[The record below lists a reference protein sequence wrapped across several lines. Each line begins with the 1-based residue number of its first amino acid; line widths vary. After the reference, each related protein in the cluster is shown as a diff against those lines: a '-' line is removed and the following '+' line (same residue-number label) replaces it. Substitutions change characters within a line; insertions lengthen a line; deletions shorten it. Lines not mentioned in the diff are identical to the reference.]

1 MTRNGGATATVD
13 DPPRAGPGWL
23 AGVGRSVITPP
34 LDIPNGWWRT
44 QEHVRAQALD
54 MDLYAT
60 ALVFARGDERVALID
75 LDLCILFDEQDAAI
89 RQACQRL
96 TGLPPERVWPIC
108 THNHAAP
115 QTQPFYEGEGDD
127 RVAAYL
133 AGLPMLVASAVLRAC
148 GDLRPARV
156 VGGRGQSDV
165 GVNRDWPS
173 PDGAVLCGPNPDGFV
188 DHEVGVLRIDAL
200 DGQPIACVLN
210 YACHPITLGPGNV
223 HVTPDYPGHARR
235 AVERATGATCV
246 FLQGAG
252 GNVGPRWMFQS
263 DPAVARRLGTSLGCE
278 AARVHQDAEERMFTS
293 TYEGPVASGA
303 PLASWRHDRRASEVD
318 ADLRIASTKLAL
330 RVRSPLPPP
339 YRDTEA
345 DLARWQATLDAR
357 VASGASQADIHHAL
371 HFLTFAKMRHGRAT
385 RLAARDSYE
394 IEMHALRIG
403 DVAMLVTWG
412 EMYAEIGRAVKDR
425 SPFPCTLFVGYLGGE
440 GGLYVTTA
448 EAFDEPRPFENHHC
462 PFEPDAAERVVAAGL
477 ALLRSLAAPPDPVP
491 LDPVP
496 PDPVPPRPHR

>member
-1 MTRNGGATATVD
+1 MPSERVD
-13 DPPRAGPGWL
+13 DARLAGPGL
-23 AGVGRSVITPP
+23 LVGVGRTVITPP

-60 ALVFARGDERVALID
+60 ALVFAQGDERVALID
-75 LDLCILFDEQDAAI
+75 LDLCILFDDQDAAI
-89 RQACQRL
+89 RLACQRL

-115 QTQPFYEGEGDD
+115 QTQPFYAGEGDD

-133 AGLPMLVASAVLRAC
+133 EALPMLVANAVLRAC
-148 GDLRPARV
+148 GDLRPVRV
-156 VGGRGQSDV
+156 VGGRGHSDV
-165 GVNRDWPS
+165 GVNRDWSS
-173 PDGAVLCGPNPDGFV
+173 PDGTILCGPNPDGFV
-188 DHEVGVLRIDAL
+188 DREVGVLRIDAL
-200 DGQPIACVLN
+200 DGRPIACVLN
-210 YACHPITLGPGNV
+210 YGCHPITLGPGNV

-263 DPAVARRLGTSLGCE
+263 DPTVARRLGTSLGCE
-278 AARVHQDAEERMFTS
+278 AARVHQDAEEQAFTAS
-293 TYEGPVASGA
+293 YVGPVASGA
-303 PLASWRHDRRASEVD
+303 PLAAWRHDRRDATVD
-318 ADLRIASTKLAL
+318 VGLRIASTTLAL

-339 YRDTEA
+339 YHDTEV
-345 DLARWQATLDAR
+345 DLARWQATLDAH
-357 VASGASQADIHHAL
+357 VASGASEAEIHHAL

-385 RLAARDSYE
+385 RLAAQGTYE
-394 IEMHALRIG
+394 IEMHALRVG

-425 SPFPCTLFVGYLGGE
+425 SPFACTLFVGYLGGE
-440 GGLYVTTA
+440 GGLYVTTP
-448 EAFDEPRPFENHHC
+448 EAFEAPQPFENLHC
-462 PFEPDAAERVVAAGL
+462 PFEPDAAERVVEAGL
-477 ALLRSLAAPPDPVP
+477 ILLRALRASPAPPPPDP
-491 LDPVP
+491 
-496 PDPVPPRPHR
+496 HR